1 MLLNMN
7 QSDRTSLLLRKNGF
21 TFDADGRLH
30 YPKGGDYYFQQNL
43 VLSLYINYQLD
54 RDGQHYKL
62 VQDSAATP
70 IPKLALAA

>member
-1 MLLNMN
+1 MLFNMN

-21 TFDADGRLH
+21 TFDADGRLY

-62 VQDSAATP
+62 VKDSVPTP
-70 IPKLALAA
+70 QLALAA